1 MGKATR
7 SKVSREAQAIKI
19 RRGIRAAQLRVA
31 LDKERGR
38 ETPEAV
44 IRLSNLKL
52 PEVPTGVVK
61 VPMTKARHLTSQ

>member
-1 MGKATR
+1 MARVTR
-7 SKVSREAQAIKI
+7 SKVSAREAQAIKI
-19 RRGIRAAQLRVA
+19 RRGIRSAQLRVA

-52 PEVPTGVVK
+52 PEVTGVVK
-61 VPMTKARHLTSQ
+61 TSTTRPRHLTSQ